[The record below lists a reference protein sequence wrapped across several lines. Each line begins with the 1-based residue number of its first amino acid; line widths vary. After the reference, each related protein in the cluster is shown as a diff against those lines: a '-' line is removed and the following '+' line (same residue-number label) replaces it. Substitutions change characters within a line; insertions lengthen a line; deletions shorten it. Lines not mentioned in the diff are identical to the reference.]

1 MWSSSLQISNITLL
15 KGQQSAVPLK
25 HLIECDGSVCLFK
38 FTGILFVAAL
48 SSLLKSVVTA
58 ACVFVLYR
66 AARGNGIRSGDPRHC
81 HIRASDDVH
90 HDPAHCVLHS
100 LGVWR
105 RHHANAVLA
114 TYQVRIKET
123 LISALFDPFFF

>member
-1 MWSSSLQISNITLL
+1 MWSSSLQISNTIQL

-38 FTGILFVAAL
+38 FTNILFVAAL
-48 SSLLKSVVTA
+48 SFLLKSIVTA
-58 ACVFVLYR
+58 VCVFLLCR
-66 AARGNGIRSGDPRHC
+66 AARGNGIRSGDSRHR
-81 HIRASDDVH
+81 HICATDDVH
-90 HDPAHCVLHS
+90 YDPAHCVLHS

-114 TYQVRIKET
+114 AYQVRVHET
-123 LISALFDPFFF
+123 LIIALFDPFV